1 MYNINP
7 EQLFHYFNNTLSYEK
22 AKKLTS
28 VTIVKCI
35 FYITVEIVG
44 HNKNF
49 DCHCLKYKICKT
61 LISVLVKRKRIKL
74 LLFVDNSNNKTTS
87 DEELFNSYG
96 IWAKF

>member
-28 VTIVKCI
+28 VTIAKCI

-44 HNKNF
+44 HNKN
-49 DCHCLKYKICKT
+49 LTAIVLNIKY
-61 LISVLVKRKRIKL
+61 VRP
-74 LLFVDNSNNKTTS
+74 
-87 DEELFNSYG
+87 
-96 IWAKF
+96 